1 MDYEVK
7 YNCKVRYFPGNQI
20 KITCFSRPV
29 FNPLKAELYGT
40 EPKELVSLKEY
51 DPETGEMAYKFV
63 EGKTIYSPFEDRYVP
78 ITLYKEP
85 GEKRMRT
92 DSVKRAIDKAFEIGL
107 ANQFRYFITLTLDKE
122 KIDRYDTAKIYPKLR
137 VWLSNMVQRHKMNYL
152 LFPEYHKPRPGET
165 ECAIHFHM
173 LANADGLNLSDSGKQ
188 TKNGQAIFNLSG
200 WKYGF
205 STAIELDGRPAI
217 IKYVTKYIT
226 KGNAKIFGKFYLS
239 GGKTLKREVPA
250 EFMNIDYASFEGQEY
265 TIPGTGMRVKYKTFN
280 LDWDEGELP
289 HEPS

>member
-1 MDYEVK
+1 MIIELFCNIFFALAHFLINLFPKFPSFNGLNASMSPLLYVVK
-7 YNCKVRYFPGNQI
+7 FVNMFI
-20 KITCFSRPV
+20 S
-29 FNPLKAELYGT
+29 
-40 EPKELVSLKEY
+40 VSL
-51 DPETGEMAYKFV
+51 
-63 EGKTIYSPFEDRYVP
+63 
-78 ITLYKEP
+78 
-85 GEKRMRT
+85 
-92 DSVKRAIDKAFEIGL
+92 
-107 ANQFRYFITLTLDKE
+107 
-122 KIDRYDTAKIYPKLR
+122 
-137 VWLSNMVQRHKMNYL
+137 LSRCVIIVLILSLIHIS
-152 LFPEYHKPRPGET
+152 RPGET

-173 LANADGLNLSDSGKQ
+173 LANADRLNLSDSGRQ
-188 TKNGQAIFNLSG
+188 TENGQAIFNLLG

-205 STAIELDGRPAI
+205 STVIELDGRPAI

>member
-1 MDYEVK
+1 
-7 YNCKVRYFPGNQI
+7 
-20 KITCFSRPV
+20 
-29 FNPLKAELYGT
+29 
-40 EPKELVSLKEY
+40 
-51 DPETGEMAYKFV
+51 MAYKFV

-188 TKNGQAIFNLSG
+188 TKNGQAILTFRAG
-200 WKYGF
+200 
-205 STAIELDGRPAI
+205 STAL
-217 IKYVTKYIT
+217 
-226 KGNAKIFGKFYLS
+226 
-239 GGKTLKREVPA
+239 VP
-250 EFMNIDYASFEGQEY
+250 
-265 TIPGTGMRVKYKTFN
+265 P
-280 LDWDEGELP
+280 
-289 HEPS
+289 